1 MATKT
6 VRGVALIP
14 LTITYG
20 MERRDV
26 TVPQSVPLVELLPG
40 LVDVIGARAD
50 TGTNDGFA
58 VRTASGRP
66 LDQSAS
72 LSAQGVRAGASLLLE
87 PLGEGVA
94 DMVYDDL
101 TEAVGQVVEQVSTPW
116 TSSDAR
122 TLACLS
128 AAALVFVAAILLAT
142 TRPGCR
148 AAMASG
154 GVVAALQPGRV
165 ALLNYINGAIGVMS
179 ALLVIGTSAVVTRKN
194 PGPSGIALAHTVP
207 VLTAAAALRFTQTQ
221 WDGAGWIAIGVGI
234 LIGSVAALTL
244 PGRYRIS
251 VAAPLVV
258 GSVVTATGLLVRFGN
273 LSQVGV
279 SALLFALIVVLLQ
292 LAPWVALA
300 HIPVR
305 ILDAK
310 TTEQIPAQ
318 GIMDQVSTSF
328 VFVVSLRV
336 GGALAAIFLTVSMMT
351 ATGTKSIVLPLI
363 LILLGS
369 VSLVLQT
376 RSIRARV
383 EVLIGALTGLITILI
398 AAVLATRADATILSW
413 ITVIAVGTALVLV
426 ITNVVGPR
434 ARPHMTRLADTLSVL
449 SLFVLIP
456 LAVYL
461 WG

>member
-6 VRGVALIP
+6 FRGVALIP

-142 TRPGCR
+142 TPPD
-148 AAMASG
+148 AI
-154 GVVAALQPGRV
+154 AALQPGRV
-165 ALLNYINGAIGVMS
+165 SLLNYINGAIGVMS
-179 ALLVIGTSAVVTRKN
+179 ALLVMGTSAVVTRKN
-194 PGPSGIALAHTVP
+194 PGPSGIAQAHTVP

-273 LSQVGV
+273 LPQVGV

>member
-6 VRGVALIP
+6 FRGVALIP

-142 TRPGCR
+142 TPPD
-148 AAMASG
+148 AI
-154 GVVAALQPGRV
+154 AALQPGRV
-165 ALLNYINGAIGVMS
+165 SLLNYINGAIGVVS
-179 ALLVIGTSAVVTRKN
+179 ALLVMGTSAVVTRKN

-318 GIMDQVSTSF
+318 GIMDQISTSF

>member
-142 TRPGCR
+142 TPPD
-148 AAMASG
+148 AI
-154 GVVAALQPGRV
+154 AALQPGRV
-165 ALLNYINGAIGVMS
+165 ALLNYINGAIGVVS
-179 ALLVIGTSAVVTRKN
+179 ALLVMGTSAVVTRKN

-234 LIGSVAALTL
+234 LVGSVAALTL

-398 AAVLATRADATILSW
+398 AAVLATRADVTILSW

>member
-1 MATKT
+1 M
-6 VRGVALIP
+6 
-14 LTITYG
+14 
-20 MERRDV
+20 
-26 TVPQSVPLVELLPG
+26 
-40 LVDVIGARAD
+40 
-50 TGTNDGFA
+50 
-58 VRTASGRP
+58 
-66 LDQSAS
+66 
-72 LSAQGVRAGASLLLE
+72 
-87 PLGEGVA
+87 
-94 DMVYDDL
+94 
-101 TEAVGQVVEQVSTPW
+101 
-116 TSSDAR
+116 
-122 TLACLS
+122 
-128 AAALVFVAAILLAT
+128 FVAAILLAT
-142 TRPGCR
+142 TPPD
-148 AAMASG
+148 AI
-154 GVVAALQPGRV
+154 AALQPGRV

-179 ALLVIGTSAVVTRKN
+179 ALLVMGTSAVVTRKN

-234 LIGSVAALTL
+234 LVGSVAALTL

-279 SALLFALIVVLLQ
+279 SAVLLQ

>member
-142 TRPGCR
+142 TPPD
-148 AAMASG
+148 AI
-154 GVVAALQPGRV
+154 AALQPGRV
-165 ALLNYINGAIGVMS
+165 ALLNYINGAIGVVS
-179 ALLVIGTSAVVTRKN
+179 ALLVMGTSAVVTRKN

-318 GIMDQVSTSF
+318 GIMDQISTSF

>member
-142 TRPGCR
+142 TSPD
-148 AAMASG
+148 AI
-154 GVVAALQPGRV
+154 AALQPGRV

-179 ALLVIGTSAVVTRKN
+179 ALLVMGTSAVVTRKN

-234 LIGSVAALTL
+234 LVGSVAALTL

-398 AAVLATRADATILSW
+398 AAVLATRVDATILSW

>member
-142 TRPGCR
+142 TPPD
-148 AAMASG
+148 AI
-154 GVVAALQPGRV
+154 AALQPGRV
-165 ALLNYINGAIGVMS
+165 ALLNYINGAIGVVS
-179 ALLVIGTSAVVTRKN
+179 ALLVMGTSAVVTRKN

-234 LIGSVAALTL
+234 LVGSVAALTL

>member
-6 VRGVALIP
+6 FRGVALIP

-142 TRPGCR
+142 TPPD
-148 AAMASG
+148 AI
-154 GVVAALQPGRV
+154 AALQPGRV
-165 ALLNYINGAIGVMS
+165 ALLNYINGAIGVVS
-179 ALLVIGTSAVVTRKN
+179 ALLVMGTSAVVTRKN

-234 LIGSVAALTL
+234 LVGSVAALTL

-273 LSQVGV
+273 LPQVGV
-279 SALLFALIVVLLQ
+279 SALLFALSVGLLQ
-292 LAPWVALA
+292 LAPWVAVA

>member
-142 TRPGCR
+142 TPPD
-148 AAMASG
+148 AI
-154 GVVAALQPGRV
+154 AALQPGRV

-179 ALLVIGTSAVVTRKN
+179 ALLVMGTSAVVTRKN

-234 LIGSVAALTL
+234 LVGSVAALTL

-279 SALLFALIVVLLQ
+279 SALLFALIIVLLQ

>member
-40 LVDVIGARAD
+40 LVDVIGAHAD

-142 TRPGCR
+142 TPLD
-148 AAMASG
+148 AI
-154 GVVAALQPGRV
+154 AALQPGRV

-179 ALLVIGTSAVVTRKN
+179 ALLVMGTSAVVTRKN

-234 LIGSVAALTL
+234 LVGSVAALTL

>member
-142 TRPGCR
+142 TPPD
-148 AAMASG
+148 AI
-154 GVVAALQPGRV
+154 AALQPGRV
-165 ALLNYINGAIGVMS
+165 ALLNYINGAIGVVS
-179 ALLVIGTSAVVTRKN
+179 ALLVMGTSAVVTRKN

-234 LIGSVAALTL
+234 LVGSVAALTL

-383 EVLIGALTGLITILI
+383 EVLIGVLTGLITILI

>member
-40 LVDVIGARAD
+40 LVDVIGSRAD

-58 VRTASGRP
+58 VRTASGSS
-66 LDQSAS
+66 LDKSAS

-142 TRPGCR
+142 TPPD
-148 AAMASG
+148 AI
-154 GVVAALQPGRV
+154 AALQPGRV
-165 ALLNYINGAIGVMS
+165 ALLNYINGAIGVVS
-179 ALLVIGTSAVVTRKN
+179 ALLVMGTSAVVTRKN

>member
-6 VRGVALIP
+6 FRGVALIP

-142 TRPGCR
+142 TPPD
-148 AAMASG
+148 AI
-154 GVVAALQPGRV
+154 AALQPGRV
-165 ALLNYINGAIGVMS
+165 ALLNYINGAIGVVS
-179 ALLVIGTSAVVTRKN
+179 ALLVMGTSAVVTRKN

-234 LIGSVAALTL
+234 LVGSVAALTL

>member
-6 VRGVALIP
+6 FRGVALIP

-94 DMVYDDL
+94 DIVYDDL

-142 TRPGCR
+142 TPPD
-148 AAMASG
+148 AI
-154 GVVAALQPGRV
+154 AALQPGRV

-179 ALLVIGTSAVVTRKN
+179 ALLVMGTSAVVTRKN

-234 LIGSVAALTL
+234 LVGSVAALTL

>member
-142 TRPGCR
+142 TPPD
-148 AAMASG
+148 AI
-154 GVVAALQPGRV
+154 AALQPGRV

-179 ALLVIGTSAVVTRKN
+179 ALPVMGTSAVVTRKN

>member
-142 TRPGCR
+142 TPPD
-148 AAMASG
+148 AI
-154 GVVAALQPGRV
+154 AALQPGRV

-179 ALLVIGTSAVVTRKN
+179 ALLVMGTSAVVTRKN

-300 HIPVR
+300 HIPVC

-318 GIMDQVSTSF
+318 GIMDQVSPSV

>member
-94 DMVYDDL
+94 DMVYDDV

-142 TRPGCR
+142 TPPD
-148 AAMASG
+148 AI
-154 GVVAALQPGRV
+154 AALQPGRV

-179 ALLVIGTSAVVTRKN
+179 ALLVMGTSAVVTRKN

>member
-142 TRPGCR
+142 TPPD
-148 AAMASG
+148 AI
-154 GVVAALQPGRV
+154 AALQPGRV
-165 ALLNYINGAIGVMS
+165 ALLNYINGAIGVVS
-179 ALLVIGTSAVVTRKN
+179 ALLVMGTSAVVTRKN

-234 LIGSVAALTL
+234 LVGSVAALTL

-251 VAAPLVV
+251 FAAPLVV

>member
-94 DMVYDDL
+94 DMVYDL

-142 TRPGCR
+142 TPPD
-148 AAMASG
+148 AI
-154 GVVAALQPGRV
+154 AALQPGRV

-179 ALLVIGTSAVVTRKN
+179 ALLVMGTSAVVTRKN

>member
-142 TRPGCR
+142 TPPD
-148 AAMASG
+148 AI
-154 GVVAALQPGRV
+154 AALQPGRV
-165 ALLNYINGAIGVMS
+165 ALLNYINGAIGVVS
-179 ALLVIGTSAVVTRKN
+179 ALLVMGTSAVVTRKN

-234 LIGSVAALTL
+234 LVGSVAALTL

-351 ATGTKSIVLPLI
+351 ATGTKSIVLP
-363 LILLGS
+363 S
-369 VSLVLQT
+369 SSSFWDQCPW
-376 RSIRARV
+376 SF
-383 EVLIGALTGLITILI
+383 
-398 AAVLATRADATILSW
+398 
-413 ITVIAVGTALVLV
+413 
-426 ITNVVGPR
+426 
-434 ARPHMTRLADTLSVL
+434 RLARSAPASRCSSVP
-449 SLFVLIP
+449 SR
-456 LAVYL
+456 A
-461 WG
+461 

>member
-142 TRPGCR
+142 TPPD
-148 AAMASG
+148 AI
-154 GVVAALQPGRV
+154 AALQPGRV

-179 ALLVIGTSAVVTRKN
+179 ALLVMGTSAVVTRKN

-234 LIGSVAALTL
+234 LVGSVAALTL

-398 AAVLATRADATILSW
+398 AAVLATRTDATILSW

>member
-142 TRPGCR
+142 TPPD
-148 AAMASG
+148 AI
-154 GVVAALQPGRV
+154 AALQPGRV

-179 ALLVIGTSAVVTRKN
+179 ALLVMGTSAVVTRKN

-234 LIGSVAALTL
+234 LVGSVAALTL

-363 LILLGS
+363 LLGS

>member
-142 TRPGCR
+142 TPPD
-148 AAMASG
+148 AI
-154 GVVAALQPGRV
+154 AALQPGRV

-179 ALLVIGTSAVVTRKN
+179 ALLVTGTSAVGTRKN

-234 LIGSVAALTL
+234 LVGSVAALTL

>member
-6 VRGVALIP
+6 FRGVALIP

-142 TRPGCR
+142 TPPD
-148 AAMASG
+148 AI
-154 GVVAALQPGRV
+154 AALQPGRV
-165 ALLNYINGAIGVMS
+165 SLLNYINGAIGVMS
-179 ALLVIGTSAVVTRKN
+179 ALLVMGTSAVVTRKN

-234 LIGSVAALTL
+234 LVGSVAALTL

-273 LSQVGV
+273 LPQVGV

-369 VSLVLQT
+369 VSLVLQS

>member
-142 TRPGCR
+142 TPPD
-148 AAMASG
+148 AI
-154 GVVAALQPGRV
+154 AALQPGRV

-179 ALLVIGTSAVVTRKN
+179 ALLVMGTSAAVTRKN

-234 LIGSVAALTL
+234 LVGSVAALTL

>member
-1 MATKT
+1 
-6 VRGVALIP
+6 
-14 LTITYG
+14 
-20 MERRDV
+20 
-26 TVPQSVPLVELLPG
+26 
-40 LVDVIGARAD
+40 
-50 TGTNDGFA
+50 
-58 VRTASGRP
+58 
-66 LDQSAS
+66 
-72 LSAQGVRAGASLLLE
+72 
-87 PLGEGVA
+87 
-94 DMVYDDL
+94 MVYDDL

-142 TRPGCR
+142 TPPD
-148 AAMASG
+148 AI
-154 GVVAALQPGRV
+154 AALQPGRV
-165 ALLNYINGAIGVMS
+165 ALLNYINGAIGVVS
-179 ALLVIGTSAVVTRKN
+179 ALLVMGTSAVVTRKN

-234 LIGSVAALTL
+234 LVGSVAALTL

-251 VAAPLVV
+251 VAAPLVF

-434 ARPHMTRLADTLSVL
+434 ARPHPIGPVALRPHSPGRL
-449 SLFVLIP
+449 P
-456 LAVYL
+456 LGLTHAIKQRHPRSAAL
-461 WG
+461 

>member
-142 TRPGCR
+142 TPPD
-148 AAMASG
+148 AI
-154 GVVAALQPGRV
+154 AALQPGRV
-165 ALLNYINGAIGVMS
+165 ALLNYINGTIGVVS
-179 ALLVIGTSAVVTRKN
+179 ALLVMGTSAVVTRKN

-234 LIGSVAALTL
+234 LVGSVAALTL

>member
-1 MATKT
+1 MASKAA
-6 VRGVALIP
+6 RGVALIP

-20 MERRDV
+20 VDRTDV
-26 TVPQSVPLVELLPG
+26 TIPQSIPLVELLPG
-40 LVDVIGARAD
+40 LVESVGAFSD
-50 TGTNDGFA
+50 QPTNDGFA
-58 VRTASGRP
+58 VRTASGRL
-66 LDQSAS
+66 LDQSKS
-72 LSAQGVRAGASLLLE
+72 LSAQGVRAGAALTLE
-87 PLGEGVA
+87 PLGEGAA

-142 TRPGCR
+142 TPPD
-148 AAMASG
+148 AI
-154 GVVAALQPGRV
+154 AALQPGRV

-179 ALLVIGTSAVVTRKN
+179 ALLVMGTSAVVTRKN

>member
-142 TRPGCR
+142 TPPD
-148 AAMASG
+148 AI
-154 GVVAALQPGRV
+154 AALQPGRV

-179 ALLVIGTSAVVTRKN
+179 ALLVMGTSAVVTRKN

-207 VLTAAAALRFTQTQ
+207 VLTSAAALRFTQTQ

-234 LIGSVAALTL
+234 LVGSVAALTL

>member
-6 VRGVALIP
+6 FRGVALIP

-87 PLGEGVA
+87 PLGEGAA

-142 TRPGCR
+142 TPPD
-148 AAMASG
+148 AI
-154 GVVAALQPGRV
+154 AALQPGRV

-179 ALLVIGTSAVVTRKN
+179 ALLVMGTSAVVTRKN

>member
-101 TEAVGQVVEQVSTPW
+101 TEAAGQVVEQVSTPW

-142 TRPGCR
+142 TPPD
-148 AAMASG
+148 AI
-154 GVVAALQPGRV
+154 AALQPGRV

-179 ALLVIGTSAVVTRKN
+179 ALLVMGTSAVVTRKN

-234 LIGSVAALTL
+234 LVGSVAALTL

>member
-142 TRPGCR
+142 TPPD
-148 AAMASG
+148 AI
-154 GVVAALQPGRV
+154 AALQPGRV

-179 ALLVIGTSAVVTRKN
+179 ALLVMGTSAVVTRKN

-234 LIGSVAALTL
+234 LVGSVAALTL

-318 GIMDQVSTSF
+318 GIMDQISTSF

>member
-142 TRPGCR
+142 TPPD
-148 AAMASG
+148 AI
-154 GVVAALQPGRV
+154 AALQPGRV

-234 LIGSVAALTL
+234 LVGSVAALTL

-318 GIMDQVSTSF
+318 GIMDQVSTSL

>member
-142 TRPGCR
+142 TPPD
-148 AAMASG
+148 AI
-154 GVVAALQPGRV
+154 AALQPGRV

-179 ALLVIGTSAVVTRKN
+179 ALLVMGTSAVVTRKN

-234 LIGSVAALTL
+234 LVGSVAALTL

-398 AAVLATRADATILSW
+398 AAFLATRADATILSW

>member
-142 TRPGCR
+142 TPPD
-148 AAMASG
+148 AI
-154 GVVAALQPGRV
+154 AALQPGRV
-165 ALLNYINGAIGVMS
+165 SLLNYINAAIGVMS
-179 ALLVIGTSAVVTRKN
+179 ALLVMGTSAVVTRKN

-234 LIGSVAALTL
+234 LVGSVAALTL

>member
-6 VRGVALIP
+6 FRGVALIP

-87 PLGEGVA
+87 LLGEGVA

-142 TRPGCR
+142 TPPD
-148 AAMASG
+148 AI
-154 GVVAALQPGRV
+154 AALQPGRV
-165 ALLNYINGAIGVMS
+165 SLLNYINGAIGVMS
-179 ALLVIGTSAVVTRKN
+179 ALLVMGTSAVVTRKN

-234 LIGSVAALTL
+234 LVGSVAALTL

-273 LSQVGV
+273 LPQVGV